1 MPPAQPDPRPSPPES
16 GLPASGLPASGLYVF
31 GLVRAERAPEVATL
45 GSFAGGEPIEA
56 LPLRGLLAVVC
67 RVSLAE
73 WSAAAG
79 ATNRAELGWLGPR
92 AIRHQEI
99 LEQLMVTGAVL
110 PLRFGRVFATAERLA
125 AAIDR
130 EHAAI
135 DAFLDEAAG
144 REEWVLTGV
153 LEVDAAGAAG
163 RATARAAAHE
173 EAAALARWLDGLAC
187 RRQILPVAPHAT
199 AGAGAAAEVAEVV
212 VRWALLLT
220 RAQLS
225 ALMQRL
231 EELEGPLLELGLSLE
246 ARGPWPPFSFAPPL
260 ADLA

>member
-1 MPPAQPDPRPSPPES
+1 MPTAQPDPRPPPPPEG
-16 GLPASGLPASGLYVF
+16 GLPAPGLYVF
-31 GLVRAERAPEVATL
+31 GLVRAERAPEVALL
-45 GSFAGGEPIEA
+45 GCFAGGEPIEA

-67 RVSLAE
+67 RVPLAE
-73 WSAAAG
+73 WSAATG

-110 PLRFGRVFATAERLA
+110 PLRFGRVFATAARLA

-130 EHAAI
+130 ERAAI
-135 DAFLDEAAG
+135 DAFLDEVAG

-153 LEVDAAGAAG
+153 LDVDAAGAAG
-163 RATARAAAHE
+163 RATARAGAHE

-187 RRQILPVAPHAT
+187 RRQTLPVAPPAT
-199 AGAGAAAEVAEVV
+199 AGTGAAAEVV

-220 RAQLS
+220 RAHLT

-231 EELEGPLLELGLSLE
+231 EELEGPLIELGLSLE
-246 ARGPWPPFSFAPPL
+246 ARGPWPPYSFAPPL